1 MGDEVANVVQVQAKH
16 LVITTATSTTHRCR
30 HMRPMGMPVVVV
42 VMPVSTPGVRL
53 TTTTDQCTEVRRL
66 CRCTAG
72 VAARATKR
80 RASGGDGCPRG
91 WLGHALGGSLHVVVE
106 TKLRQ

>member
-1 MGDEVANVVQVQAKH
+1 MGDEVANAVQVQAKH

-42 VMPVSTPGVRL
+42 VMPVPTPDVRI
-53 TTTTDQCTEVRRL
+53 TTTADQCTEVRCLR
-66 CRCTAG
+66 RCTSG

-80 RASGGDGCPRG
+80 GASGGDGSPRG